1 MMLSLLGSLLGF
13 GSSFL
18 PKVMDF
24 FQDKQDKKHEL
35 AVMGMQ
41 IKQQKEVAVQ
51 HLEVV
56 NVEADIREVEAI
68 QKSVK
73 NTDVKW
79 IDGLR
84 GSVRPVITYSFF
96 SLFIFVEVSAYLT
109 LTASGI
115 TSINAVQFISML
127 PSISFTFNIFF
138 IFNFSFFSKIFNIF
152 LIKRNIFKVF
162 YIINFKSIIKC

>member
-1 MMLSLLGSLLGF
+1 MLSLLGSLLGF

-18 PKVMDF
+18 PKVMHF

-35 AVMGMQ
+35 AVMEMQ

-51 HLEVV
+51 QLEMV

-68 QKSVK
+68 QKSVQI
-73 NTDVKW
+73 TGVRW

-84 GSVRPVITYSFF
+84 GSVRPVITYCFF
-96 SLFIFVEVSAYLT
+96 GLVIFVEVSAYLA

-115 TSINAVQFISML
+115 SAMNAVQLVWSEEVMGL
-127 PSISFTFNIFF
+127 
-138 IFNFSFFSKIFNIF
+138 FSA
-152 LIKRNIFKVF
+152 
-162 YIINFKSIIKC
+162 IIAFWFGGRAINRIRK

>member
-35 AVMGMQ
+35 AVMDMQ

-51 HLEVV
+51 QLEMV

-68 QKSVK
+68 QKSVQ
-73 NTDVKW
+73 NTGVKW

-84 GSVRPVITYSFF
+84 GSVRPVITYCFF
-96 SLFIFVEVSAYLT
+96 GLFIFVEVSAYLA

-115 TSINAVQFISML
+115 TSINAVQLVWSEEVMGL
-127 PSISFTFNIFF
+127 
-138 IFNFSFFSKIFNIF
+138 FSA
-152 LIKRNIFKVF
+152 
-162 YIINFKSIIKC
+162 IIAFWFGGRAINRTRK